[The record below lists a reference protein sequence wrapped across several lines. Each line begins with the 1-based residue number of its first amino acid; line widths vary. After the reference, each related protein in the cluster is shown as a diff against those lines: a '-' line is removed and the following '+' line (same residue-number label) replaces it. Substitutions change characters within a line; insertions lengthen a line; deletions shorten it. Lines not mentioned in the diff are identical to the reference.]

1 MSGKANS
8 ETGYFRRM
16 RSTRPKTALKNE
28 LVKLG
33 IPPSQA
39 SNAING
45 ASTSSVADQ
54 RHHVI
59 GRASVPQ
66 IIGLLVCSPLR
77 ALSGSAPATATGLA
91 NRIRAEAA
99 RRNWFSDRQMRLL
112 GTLAFR

>member
-1 MSGKANS
+1 M
-8 ETGYFRRM
+8 
-16 RSTRPKTALKNE
+16 ALK
-28 LVKLG
+28 LRPTGLG
-33 IPPSQA
+33 AGIDKDRPDFTIQS
-39 SNAING
+39 G
-45 ASTSSVADQ
+45 EWGVSTSSVAGQ

-77 ALSGSAPATATGLA
+77 ALSGYAPATATGLP
-91 NRIRAEAA
+91 NRIRAEAT